1 MDEKRSWFE
10 KVELGKVKVC
20 CSDNDSLKINNIENL
35 ANVPFTNNKFKLSAK
50 KIVKSNTEISVFEVS
65 DPDPYDSSEPLKI
78 GDLNEVNLD
87 GNWE

>member
-1 MDEKRSWFE
+1 MKRSWFE

-50 KIVKSNTEISVFEVS
+50 KIVKSNTEIVF
-65 DPDPYDSSEPLKI
+65 LKLATLTLMI
-78 GDLNEVNLD
+78 LVNL
-87 GNWE
+87 

>member
-1 MDEKRSWFE
+1 MVPYSNLEF
-10 KVELGKVKVC
+10 
-20 CSDNDSLKINNIENL
+20 NL
-35 ANVPFTNNKFKLSAK
+35 AAK

-65 DPDPYDSSEPLKI
+65 DPNPFDSTEKLKI

>member
-1 MDEKRSWFE
+1 M
-10 KVELGKVKVC
+10 KVC
-20 CSDNDSLKINNIENL
+20 CSEKDSLQINDIDNL
-35 ANVPFTNNKFKLSAK
+35 AIVPGSKYIDEKGKTAYKKFNLAAK

-65 DPDPYDSSEPLKI
+65 DPDPFDPTEALKI

>member
-1 MDEKRSWFE
+1 MVPYSNLEF
-10 KVELGKVKVC
+10 
-20 CSDNDSLKINNIENL
+20 NL
-35 ANVPFTNNKFKLSAK
+35 AAK

-65 DPDPYDSSEPLKI
+65 DPNPFDPTEKLKI